1 MHHVY
6 AFIINNDIAWIKYA
20 MAPVYGFCALWLWR
34 SIGYQREL
42 MWWVLLGTQTTIL
55 IASHSL
61 VDFRHFIIPTLILR
75 SGVAPVHG
83 YSPMIP
89 LLAHVIISAALDGAF
104 LWMFLKKSFV
114 MADGTIGRYVF

>member
-1 MHHVY
+1 
-6 AFIINNDIAWIKYA
+6 

-61 VDFRHFIIPTLILR
+61 VDFRHYIIPTLILR

-104 LWMFLKKSFV
+104 MWTFLKKSFV
-114 MADGTIGRYVF
+114 MADGTVGRYIF